1 MDGFDHV
8 TNTYLYPD
16 IHPKTISYFVTTWCC
31 NSSKIGP
38 SSIIIDVYASAAKYC
53 ILTSLLYFSNCTHLS
68 DCTSQRFKTCWNCD
82 TFYIFVSLGGDCKR
96 YSLNNTGP
104 CINGGKLT
112 CKGHEVAHKIKCECP
127 PNARGAFCEEKIEKV
142 NNDHFIFVLFLGPS
156 RHLDH
161 LL

>member
-1 MDGFDHV
+1 MFMQALQSTAYWH
-8 TNTYLYPD
+8 L
-16 IHPKTISYFVTTWCC
+16 
-31 NSSKIGP
+31 
-38 SSIIIDVYASAAKYC
+38 YC
-53 ILTSLLYFSNCTHLS
+53 IFQTVHIYLT
-68 DCTSQRFKTCWNCD
+68 QRFKTCWNCD
-82 TFYIFVSLGGDCKR
+82 TFYILVSLGGDCKR

-156 RHLDH
+156 RHLNH